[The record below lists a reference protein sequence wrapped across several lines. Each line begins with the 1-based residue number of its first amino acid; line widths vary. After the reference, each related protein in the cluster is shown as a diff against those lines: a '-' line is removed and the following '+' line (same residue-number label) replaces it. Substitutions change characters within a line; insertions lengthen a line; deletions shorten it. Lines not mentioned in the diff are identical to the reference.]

1 MASLLKGC
9 KLITKD
15 GADAP
20 ADALEGKVLLLYFSA
35 SWCPPCHRFTPVL
48 ADFYDDVQGAG
59 GKIEIVYVP
68 GDRSRGDMM
77 KYFNE
82 LHGDWVALDMSESAT
97 IRDLN
102 ERYQVRGIPSLV
114 AVQSDGAVI
123 DAECRDKVQS
133 LGPGAFDAWRRA
145 WKAPAFAGA
154 AHQLGGGGGG
164 SGISRLV
171 AGAEGAAVDPR
182 LSSNSPHYDADAALA
197 AALAESAQAAQADRG
212 AGMARTTSP
221 AAILARQRSDEE
233 RQRARSARVLTAAE
247 GADQAATDAE
257 LRATAAE
264 TQFIKIDQAVARL
277 HEANPAAVAKT
288 AVDLLTKIMGG
299 IQSNP
304 TEPKYRRLRK
314 DNKKIS
320 SQVLAARGALGL
332 LSAVGF
338 ASTGDG
344 YLVMGE
350 ESVDPSLIEHS
361 IATLRAAAAE
371 RSAGAAAAANAA
383 REAHLAKLRADA
395 REAKAARDRMR
406 QMVASDNEARRDP
419 NWTAQVF
426 EKNGQAVK
434 RFEDIGV
441 DLNAGGG

>member
-20 ADALEGKVLLLYFSA
+20 ANALEGKVVLLYFSA

-68 GDRSRGDMM
+68 GDRSGDEMM

-102 ERYQVRGIPSLV
+102 ERYQVRGIPSLI
-114 AVQSDGAVI
+114 AVQTDGAVI

-133 LGPGAFDAWRRA
+133 HGPSAFDAWRRV
-145 WKAPAFAGA
+145 WKAPAFAGV
-154 AHQLGGGGGG
+154 AHQLGGAGGG

-171 AGAEGAAVDPR
+171 AGAGGVVVDPR
-182 LSSNSPHYDADAALA
+182 ISSRSPHYDADAALA
-197 AALAESAQAAQADRG
+197 AALAASAQAAPG
-212 AGMARTTSP
+212 AEIARTTSP
-221 AAILARQRSDEE
+221 AAVLARQRSDKE

-257 LRATAAE
+257 LQATTAE

-277 HEANPAAVAKT
+277 HEANQAAVAKT
-288 AVDLLTKIMGG
+288 AIDLLTKIMGA

-304 TEPKYRRLRK
+304 AEPKYRKLRK

-338 ASTGDG
+338 ASTDDG
-344 YLVMGE
+344 YLLMRE

-361 IATLRAAAAE
+361 IATLRAAAAGH
-371 RSAGAAAAANAA
+371 SAGLAAAANAA

-395 REAKAARDRMR
+395 RDAKAARDRMR

-419 NWTAQVF
+419 NWTAKVF
-426 EKNGQAVK
+426 EKSGQAVK